1 MPVLAFH
8 STANDEIRDRIIRDG
23 FLARKDTKTE
33 HFGHGIHFTT
43 TLPRIPGH
51 DFDCFGKNHFLSL
64 LLLKEGITEGNH
76 ETETTLDH
84 SMTCNHNLW
93 WSVSSGVATVNDD
106 ACMIPLV
113 SFWSVTWMHEKA
125 ATTVAKK
132 GDWKTKLNRLLVDAR
147 FADVHALRQQAD
159 YLDRRGCSGVILA
172 EEGAVRIK

>member
-1 MPVLAFH
+1 MLAFH

-64 LLLKEGITEGNH
+64 LLLKEGSILKEGITEGKN

-113 SFWSVTWMHEKA
+113 SF
-125 ATTVAKK
+125 
-132 GDWKTKLNRLLVDAR
+132 
-147 FADVHALRQQAD
+147 
-159 YLDRRGCSGVILA
+159 
-172 EEGAVRIK
+172 

>member
-1 MPVLAFH
+1 MAE
-8 STANDEIRDRIIRDG
+8 ANEMFVDR

-43 TLPRIPGH
+43 TIPRIPRH
-51 DFDCFGKNHFLSL
+51 DFGCFGKNHFLSL
-64 LLLKEGITEGNH
+64 LLLMEGITEGNH

-113 SFWSVTWMHEKA
+113 SF
-125 ATTVAKK
+125 
-132 GDWKTKLNRLLVDAR
+132 
-147 FADVHALRQQAD
+147 
-159 YLDRRGCSGVILA
+159 
-172 EEGAVRIK
+172 